1 MTTITSIGIG
11 NMGAALATALLKN
24 PGPLTIWNRTANRPQ
39 VTALVTAGAHFE
51 PSLPAAIARSSVLLL
66 CLFDYDAI
74 TAAFS
79 ALHPETSA
87 AAEASL
93 PLVGKTVIN
102 LTNGTPNEARAMGA
116 YMKRLGATAYF
127 DGGIMVTPQLVGTP
141 AAFVILSSGGG
152 SSESSSQ
159 QRPEAG
165 MFETD
170 IAPLL
175 KPIGA
180 IQYVSSTDA
189 GAASLYDVAAL
200 AAMYGMFMG
209 AFTGIALL
217 KRGQRRSAERDS
229 EVKGQGKTLAAA
241 KPATDAVTVP
251 LLAALVP
258 YVSLLAAGADN
269 EDWLEDDMG
278 NPLAMQ
284 AAGMRNILRSCEE
297 EGVDGSGLRFIS
309 ELMDRAVGE
318 GLGAGAVTAIS
329 KYLFK

>member
-11 NMGAALATALLKN
+11 NMGAALATALLNASSDPQK
-24 PGPLTIWNRTANRPQ
+24 PTSLTIWNRTPNRPQ
-39 VTALVTAGAHFE
+39 VTALITAGAHFE
-51 PSLPAAIARSSVLLL
+51 PSLPAAIAHSSILLL

-79 ALHPETSA
+79 LLQHPES
-87 AAEASL
+87 S
-93 PLVGKTVIN
+93 PLAGKTIIN
-102 LTNGTPNEARAMGA
+102 LTNGTPNEARAMET
-116 YMKRLGATAYF
+116 YMKRLGAAAYF

-141 AAFVILSSGGG
+141 ASFVILSSG
-152 SSESSSQ
+152 SSESGSQ
-159 QRPEAG
+159 PEAG
-165 MFETD
+165 VFETD
-170 IAPLL
+170 IAPVL

-180 IQYVSSTDA
+180 IQYVSSSDA

-217 KRGQRRSAERDS
+217 KRGLRRST
-229 EVKGQGKTLAAA
+229 VQGGEDEKEGGEEKLAAA

-258 YVSLLAAGADN
+258 YVSLLAAGADK

-284 AAGMRNILRSCEE
+284 AAGMRNILRACEE
-297 EGVDGSGLRFIS
+297 EGVDGSGMRFIS
-309 ELMDRAVGE
+309 ELMDRAVQE